1 MASSRL
7 KGIPWPYLE
16 VAIVLTAVSS
26 YLSGPTSGGADA
38 VKTLPQRLQRRRS
51 SSYSCQG
58 TPTFPHL
65 GDTYS
70 PAGHWSSWRPQARGE
85 TLFSI
90 SFIRKL
96 RPSIWMTWQW
106 CSKRSRIAVARTSSP
121 ASMSGQSRIPLLE
134 VITVLPRS

>member
-1 MASSRL
+1 MNEFLFQTRAEFRAWLTENASSDEGVWLVFGKKGGPVTL
-7 KGIPWPYLE
+7 KAGEALE
-16 VAIVLTAVSS
+16 EA
-26 YLSGPTSGGADA
+26 
-38 VKTLPQRLQRRRS
+38 
-51 SSYSCQG
+51 CQG